1 MNTETVNKL
10 LKYVVQGAIIYSLFK
25 YVPKEP
31 MRDQEI
37 IMISVIVVLAYA
49 VFENLASIMKGSEH
63 MSPVY
68 NLTQQSGSCP
78 CASSSEHMTSTIP
91 LPVVSTP
98 VVSTPIVPV
107 VLRPVVSTPVVHVA
121 PKVQEVKSM
130 PIFAEPGNSQM
141 FNQVDN
147 SEFVDFNTLPSDNGL
162 DVDSE
167 YGESFLPPSKWYP
180 VPPHP
185 PICKTD
191 NKCPVCPVYTTGT
204 FADLREVKHY

>member
-1 MNTETVNKL
+1 MNTEIVHKL
-10 LKYVVQGAIIYSLFK
+10 LKYIVQGAIVYALFK

-49 VFENLASIMKGSEH
+49 VFENVASIMRGSEH
-63 MSPVY
+63 MSPAISF
-68 NLTQQSGSCP
+68 QQVGTSPCP
-78 CASSSEHMTSTIP
+78 CASATEHMTSTAP
-91 LPVVSTP
+91 LQVKSESAPTPSVSPT
-98 VVSTPIVPV
+98 VSSSP
-107 VLRPVVSTPVVHVA
+107 A
-121 PKVQEVKSM
+121 PQPQQKTQEIKSM
-130 PIFAEPGNSQM
+130 PIFAEPANSQL

-147 SEFVDFNTLPSDNGL
+147 SEFVDFNTMPSDNGL
-162 DVDSE
+162 DIDSE

-191 NKCPVCPVYTTGT
+191 NKCPVCPIYTTGT
-204 FADLREVKHY
+204 LADLREVKHY

>member
-1 MNTETVNKL
+1 MNTEIVHKL
-10 LKYVVQGAIIYSLFK
+10 LKYIVQGAIVYALFK

-49 VFENLASIMKGSEH
+49 VFENVASIMRGSEH
-63 MSPVY
+63 MSPVL
-68 NLTQQSGSCP
+68 NFQQVGSSPCP
-78 CASSSEHMTSTIP
+78 CASATEHMTSTAP
-91 LPVVSTP
+91 L
-98 VVSTPIVPV
+98 
-107 VLRPVVSTPVVHVA
+107 
-121 PKVQEVKSM
+121 QVKSESVPPSVSAPPPVPQPQQKTQEIKST
-130 PIFAEPGNSQM
+130 PIFAEPANSQL

-147 SEFVDFNTLPSDNGL
+147 SEFVDFNTMPSDNGL
-162 DVDSE
+162 DIDSE

-204 FADLREVKHY
+204 LADLREVKHY